1 MLACMGVVVS
11 SLEMLARPA
20 WLADTSWNSW
30 PVHRLRYAGT
40 AGAVGQKL
48 GAVLAY
54 PNVLAVLAVRTFAAL
69 LVLAVPLPGF
79 IHAGALAVV
88 AAGLAVRML
97 RSPYGG
103 EGSDQVLLMVVVTL
117 AAVAVDPS
125 PMAMRV
131 GLWFIAAQACLA
143 YLTSGVFK
151 VAARVWWDGS
161 ALLGV
166 MSTQSWGNPALAAWL
181 RQRPDV
187 NRWLSRLV
195 GLGEACFPLVLL
207 APPPLLPV
215 LLAAGLGFHLVV
227 AAVMGLNCFVWAF
240 AATYPAIA
248 FTATG

>member
-1 MLACMGVVVS
+1 MLACIGVLVS
-11 SLEMLARPA
+11 SLEVLARPA

-30 PVHRLRYAGT
+30 SVHRLRYAGT
-40 AGAVGQKL
+40 AGVAGRVL
-48 GAVLAY
+48 GAVLAF
-54 PNVLAVLAVRTFAAL
+54 PNVLAVMVVRALAAS
-69 LVLAVPLPGF
+69 LVLAVPLRGS
-79 IHAGALAVV
+79 IHDVALAVV
-88 AAGLAVRML
+88 AAGLAARML

-103 EGSDQVLLMVVVTL
+103 EGSDQVLLIVVVTL
-117 AAVAVDPS
+117 VAVAVNPS
-125 PMAMRV
+125 PIAMRV

-151 VAARVWWDGS
+151 VASSVWWDGS

-166 MSTQSWGNPALAAWL
+166 MSTQSWGNPVLAAWL
-181 RQRPDV
+181 RQHPDV
-187 NRWLSRLV
+187 NQWLSRLV

-240 AATYPAIA
+240 AATYPAIV